1 MSFFLCPPEMNI
13 KCCGNFFY
21 SVSQA
26 LLDTMK
32 LDFTVK
38 MVHNHKPEGKKA

>member
-1 MSFFLCPPEMNI
+1 MNI

-21 SVSQA
+21 SVS

-32 LDFTVK
+32 LDFTVNGFIFINL
-38 MVHNHKPEGKKA
+38 NHKRGKKPDETGECFT